1 MLISRADLA
10 CCHALMGDQQ
20 LALPMYMDV
29 LKRERRVLGND
40 HPNTLTDVGN
50 CAETLCHLGDHA
62 AAAPLFQEAVAG
74 MAAFH
79 SGESN
84 VTRYWRRWA
93 DYNARGEC
101 GPDFEAF
108 KAEQETMYERRAKRP
123 RSRAGS
129 NTAGPTDHPDEC
141 AS

>member
-10 CCHALMGDQQ
+10 CCHALMGEQQ

-62 AAAPLFQEAVAG
+62 AAAPLFQEAVVGTVAVFG
-74 MAAFH
+74 DASLDM
-79 SGESN
+79 
-84 VTRYWRRWA
+84 RYLRRWV
-93 DYNARGEC
+93 DCNARGEC
-101 GPDFEAF
+101 GPEFKAF

-123 RSRAGS
+123 RRGHAPS
-129 NTAGPTDHPDEC
+129 
-141 AS
+141 